1 MIANRIDSGRRNI
14 HEQGNYLGA
23 VFAFARLRS
32 PVDPVVGRVRV
43 LSVLAQVA
51 VPERRPALELHLRD
65 ARNVRHDPAGR
76 ALHPRTRFLFFFKK
90 INKHVNPL
98 KAQNVVSSR
107 QKSHGRWNTRRN

>member
-76 ALHPRTRFLFFFKK
+76 ALHPRTRFLFFFFK
-90 INKHVNPL
+90 N
-98 KAQNVVSSR
+98 Q
-107 QKSHGRWNTRRN
+107 QTR